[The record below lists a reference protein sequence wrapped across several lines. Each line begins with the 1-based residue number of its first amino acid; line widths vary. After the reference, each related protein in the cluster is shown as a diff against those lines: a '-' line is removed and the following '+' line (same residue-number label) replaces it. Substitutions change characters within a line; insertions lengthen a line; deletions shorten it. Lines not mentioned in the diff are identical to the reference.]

1 MIDFNQNNTEEMFC
15 DREAY
20 ESLKARAESI
30 GKNLLGD
37 KRSKFRLGAELRDLF
52 VSQDFRTVC
61 AIYYPIGNVRNCS
74 GTVFFRYLKETFDLD
89 RSVVSRLVNVYDE
102 FGDGEGHCAP
112 EWADFRWSA
121 LAEMLPLTPEQR
133 KAVKP
138 SWKREEI
145 RAYKKSLSAPAAEEP
160 QEEERKKPQEEY
172 PQFKGWKR
180 NDFCRHIVDLETE
193 NNALKKQV
201 AALNRLMEEIGE
213 QDSGDK
219 SIDFAMLDSL
229 LTIAHEKTPA

>member
-1 MIDFNQNNTEEMFC
+1 MIDFTQHNTEEKSC

-20 ESLKARAESI
+20 ESLKVRAESI
-30 GKNLLGD
+30 GKNLSGD
-37 KRSKFRLGAELRDLF
+37 KRSKFRLGSELRDLF
-52 VSQDFRTVC
+52 VSRDFRTVC
-61 AIYYPIGNVRNCS
+61 TTYYPIGNVRNCS
-74 GTVFFRYLKETFDLD
+74 GMVYFRYLKETFDLD
-89 RSVVSRLVNVYDE
+89 RSTVSRLVNVADE
-102 FGDGEGHCAP
+102 FGDENGRCAP

-145 RAYKKSLSAPAAEEP
+145 RAFKKSLTATTAEDEP
-160 QEEERKKPQEEY
+160 TEEAKKPEEQY

-180 NDFCRHIVDLETE
+180 NDFCRHIVDLEAE

-213 QDSGDK
+213 PDSGDK
-219 SIDFAMLDSL
+219 SIDFATLDSL
-229 LTIAHEKTPA
+229 LTLAHEKAPA

>member
-1 MIDFNQNNTEEMFC
+1 M
-15 DREAY
+15 
-20 ESLKARAESI
+20 
-30 GKNLLGD
+30 
-37 KRSKFRLGAELRDLF
+37 
-52 VSQDFRTVC
+52 
-61 AIYYPIGNVRNCS
+61 RNCS
-74 GTVFFRYLKETFDLD
+74 GTVYFRYLKETFDLD
-89 RSVVSRLVNVYDE
+89 RSTVSRLVNVADE
-102 FGDGEGHCAP
+102 FGDENGRCAA

-145 RAYKKSLSAPAAEEP
+145 RAFKKSLTATTAEEEP
-160 QEEERKKPQEEY
+160 TEEAKKPEEQY

-180 NDFCRHIVDLETE
+180 NDFCRHIVDLEAE

-219 SIDFAMLDSL
+219 AIDFATLDSI
-229 LTIAHEKTPA
+229 LTLAHEKAPA

>member
-1 MIDFNQNNTEEMFC
+1 MIDFTQHNTEDQSC

-20 ESLKARAESI
+20 ESLKTRAESI
-30 GKNLLGD
+30 GKNLSGD

-52 VSQDFRTVC
+52 NSRDFRTVC

-74 GTVFFRYLKETFDLD
+74 GTVYFRYLKETFDLD
-89 RSVVSRLVNVYDE
+89 RSAVSRLVNVADE
-102 FGDGEGHCAP
+102 FGDENGRCAA

-145 RAYKKSLSAPAAEEP
+145 RAFKKSLTATTAEDEP
-160 QEEERKKPQEEY
+160 TEEAEKPQEQY

-180 NDFCRHIVDLETE
+180 NDFCRHIVDLEAE

-201 AALNRLMEEIGE
+201 AALNCLMEKIGE

-219 SIDFAMLDSL
+219 AIDFATLDSI
-229 LTIAHEKTPA
+229 LTLAHEKAPA